1 MKRLALSVMWTI
13 AIAHIGGLAHGE
25 EVAAAG
31 STLAEEGRR
40 IYAGQ
45 CSRCHGYHM
54 INEGLVG
61 FDLRKFPKDD
71 HERFVN
77 SVSRGKP
84 PRMPPWGDVLSAND
98 IDALWAY
105 VRTGGGNE
113 R

>member
-1 MKRLALSVMWTI
+1 MKHLALSALWAI
-13 AIAHIGGLAHGE
+13 AIAQFGNVAHAE

-31 STLAEEGRR
+31 SSTAAEDGRR

-54 INEGLVG
+54 VNEGLVG

-84 PRMPPWGDVLSAND
+84 PKMPPWGDVLSASD
-98 IDALWAY
+98 VEALWAY
-105 VRTGGGNE
+105 VRTGGAQ
-113 R
+113 